1 MSRLNPCRRI
11 LASAGTGKTFAL
23 TTRYLAIL
31 LGGREVDPRS
41 ILATTF
47 TRAAAGEI
55 RGRILRRLAT
65 AVRAATP
72 MGRKELEGLIGAG
85 ELDPSDA
92 TPERC
97 AAALRRLLDDLDRLQ
112 ARTIDSFFFAV
123 AGASAIDLG
132 LPWPLEPLDEH
143 GEALLESAAV
153 EGVIESLDAED
164 PEAFLATL
172 EALTEG
178 NPGRAVGDLVR
189 RATDEL
195 ARLAEEA
202 PEEAW
207 TWTLPKPPAAIA
219 TAATVAA
226 LEAIAPAIEQDKAQ
240 GGTRTAEAMRK
251 TAARLRSFG
260 ELDPSSI
267 PLDGWVGWLDGGL
280 TGAVA
285 AKGGTYYSKPLPSE
299 VITLLEP
306 IVARARWEVER
317 IALWRT
323 TASARLA
330 VAVRDER
337 RRLLERRGATTFAE
351 VTRLV
356 GRQLGTSR
364 GSDPLGE
371 LLARLDARVDHLLL
385 DEFQDTSVA
394 QWSALRPIAS
404 EIVARGDASR
414 TFLAVGDLKQSIY
427 GWRGAEPEILEHL
440 GDRLA
445 AGQGARGS
453 VAFKP
458 ESLQDSYRSTPQV
471 LEAVNAVLGSIGT
484 SDPALEASPTAARW
498 WAGVFEAHR
507 AKRKECGLAELHLV
521 PREPEGA
528 AEEEDEEGSLAPS
541 PKTRRVVE
549 LVRALRGR
557 LPDASIGIVVRR
569 NRTVAA
575 TLAALRASGI
585 DATGWG
591 GGSIRDS
598 AAASAALE
606 FLRLCDQPDH
616 SIAAFHVASSPLGAA
631 VGLDPRSSREDRLA
645 VATRF
650 RARLLE
656 LGAAA
661 VLEELRAAVEPHLGE
676 GDRRRWGRL
685 LEAADA
691 IDLKGWTRPIELVDA
706 ADAVRVGE
714 SAASLVTVLNVH
726 QAKGLEFDSVICPEL
741 DVRLRP
747 SKGVLVERDADGRIL
762 RIVRRLRGVEHVPAL
777 AAVREAS
784 DARQVRESLCL
795 LYVALTRARDRLFM
809 LVDAPKPK
817 EEKRPATA
825 AGVIREAL
833 ATPGAPPSGVVW
845 RSGDGAWLEEAMQ
858 ADASE
863 ASKAGVAVA
872 GAIPATSRA
881 TPSSTSGGASRSPEA
896 ASASG
901 GSTSASFASKSAR
914 SAAASSSDSS
924 STSSR
929 SLSTN
934 SQRQIS
940 FVASSA
946 LRTRRG
952 RPPSSHE
959 DAQLARAI
967 SITGGDAAERGTAIH
982 ALFEAVGFLEDGI
995 GSDESLERVLR
1006 RVVPR
1011 ASAARRAER
1020 IAEFRAMLG
1029 RPAIAAA
1036 LRRPTDGPAVLSR
1049 ERAFVSVEGGAVRQG
1064 IIDRLV
1070 VVGTPGAWTR
1080 AEVIDFKTDALE
1092 GDPPDRA
1099 SLAAKQD
1106 LYRAQL
1112 LAYRDEVARQFD
1124 LDSGS
1129 VAMRLLLVSAGVV
1142 VDL

>member
-1 MSRLNPCRRI
+1 MSRLVPCRRI
-11 LASAGTGKTFAL
+11 LASAGSGKTFAL

-65 AVRAATP
+65 AVRASTP
-72 MGRKELEGLIGAG
+72 EGRKEIEGLLASG
-85 ELDPSDA
+85 ELAPSDA
-92 TPERC
+92 TPERS
-97 AAALRRLLDDLDRLQ
+97 AAALRRLLDDLDRLE

-123 AGASAIDLG
+123 AGASAIELG

-143 GEALLESAAV
+143 GEALLEAAAV

-178 NPGRAVGDLVR
+178 NPGRAVGELVR

-207 TWTLPKPPAAIA
+207 TWTLPKPPAEIAAAA
-219 TAATVAA
+219 TAAA
-226 LEAIAPAIEQDKAQ
+226 LEAIAPAIEQEKAQ
-240 GGTRTAEAMRK
+240 GGTRTANALRK
-251 TAARLRSFG
+251 TAADLRSFG
-260 ELDPSSI
+260 ERDPSSI
-267 PLDGWVGWLDGGL
+267 PLEAWVGWLDGGL

-285 AKGGTYYSKPLPSE
+285 SKGGTYYSKPLPAE
-299 VITLLEP
+299 AIALLSP

-330 VAVRDER
+330 LAVRDER

-356 GRQLGTSR
+356 GRHLGR
-364 GSDPLGE
+364 RREAQPGPPVGSSPLGE

-385 DEFQDTSVA
+385 DEFQDTSLA
-394 QWSALRPIAS
+394 QWAALRPIAS

-445 AGQGARGS
+445 AAQGARGS

-458 ESLQDSYRSTPQV
+458 ESLEDSYRSTPQV

-498 WAGVFEAHR
+498 WAGVFETHR
-507 AKRKECGLAELHLV
+507 AKREQAGLAELHLV
-521 PREPEGA
+521 PREGDDPSEDD
-528 AEEEDEEGSLAPS
+528 EEDSLAPS

-575 TLAALRASGI
+575 TLAALRSSGI

-631 VGLDPRSSREDRLA
+631 VGLGVRSSREDRLA

-661 VLEELRAAVEPHLGE
+661 VLEELRAAVEPALGE

-691 IDLKGWTRPIELVDA
+691 IDARGWTRPIELVDA

-714 SAASLVTVLNVH
+714 GAASLVTVLNVH

-741 DVRLRP
+741 DVRLKP
-747 SKGVLVERDADGRIL
+747 SKGVIVARDEDGRIR
-762 RIVRRLRGVEHVPAL
+762 RIVRRLRGLEHVPAL

-833 ATPGAPPSGVVW
+833 ATPGAPASGVVW
-845 RSGDGAWLEEAMQ
+845 RSGDGAWLEEAME
-858 ADASE
+858 AGASE
-863 ASKAGVAVA
+863 AGKAGVAVA
-872 GAIPATSRA
+872 VAGSPSPRA
-881 TPSSTSGGASRSPEA
+881 TESSASPRASVA
-896 ASASG
+896 ASASAG
-901 GSTSASFASKSAR
+901 
-914 SAAASSSDSS
+914 SSSSS
-924 STSSR
+924 SSSSSR
-929 SLSTN
+929 PTHVERS
-934 SQRQIS
+934 IS
-940 FVASSA
+940 FRRSLTV
-946 LRTRRG
+946 RTRRD

-959 DAQLARAI
+959 EKELAEAI
-967 SITGGDAAERGTAIH
+967 SIAGGDAAERGTAIH
-982 ALFEAVGFLEDGI
+982 ALFEAIGFLEDGVPEDGELDRAI
-995 GSDESLERVLR
+995 R
-1006 RVVPR
+1006 RAVPR
-1011 ASAARRAER
+1011 RETAWRAARV
-1020 IAEFRAMLG
+1020 AEFR
-1029 RPAIAAA
+1029 
-1036 LRRPTDGPAVLSR
+1036 
-1049 ERAFVSVEGGAVRQG
+1049 
-1064 IIDRLV
+1064 
-1070 VVGTPGAWTR
+1070 
-1080 AEVIDFKTDALE
+1080 
-1092 GDPPDRA
+1092 
-1099 SLAAKQD
+1099 
-1106 LYRAQL
+1106 
-1112 LAYRDEVARQFD
+1112 
-1124 LDSGS
+1124 
-1129 VAMRLLLVSAGVV
+1129 
-1142 VDL
+1142 